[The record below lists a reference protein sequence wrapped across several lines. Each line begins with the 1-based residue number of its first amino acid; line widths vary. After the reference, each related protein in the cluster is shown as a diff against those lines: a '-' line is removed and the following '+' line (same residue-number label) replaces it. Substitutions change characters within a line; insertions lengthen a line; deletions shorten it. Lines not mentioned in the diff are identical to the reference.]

1 MKNQTKRRLKDR
13 GILLILSLVSTLGVL
28 ILTLIFGYVFKNG
41 ASILSWNLLTGDYY
55 AQMYDSYYDGAIG
68 DQIYQAPITLSENE
82 YFSSVWGVAFTDDT
96 NQEKEAVIRIVYVD
110 PDSPFTRLA
119 DKNED
124 GNRNIISQGQ
134 LLNKVIF
141 SDNKI
146 VTSSLGAQK
155 AALMFDEATGIRDM
169 ITSTEGKGIR
179 GSIVTTFV
187 LIGLT
192 LLIAI
197 PFGVFTA
204 LFLHEFAPKKNRLIQ
219 LFRQLIAML
228 SGMPS
233 IIFGLLGA
241 AVFIPFTTW
250 ITKADGGNL
259 LSGTLTLSVIVLPTI
274 ISSTEE
280 ALSAVPNDFR
290 LASLALGANKTQT
303 TFKVVLRGA
312 IPGILTGTLLA
323 IGRIIGESAALIYAV
338 GTAIKDQI
346 ILTERSTSLA
356 VHIWSIMSGEV
367 PNFELASAISILILI
382 VVLFLS
388 IIVKLIARKYAIDP
402 ALRG

>member
-1 MKNQTKRRLKDR
+1 MKNQTKRRLKDQ
-13 GILLILSLVSTLGVL
+13 GVLFILSLISTFGVL
-28 ILTLIFGYVFKNG
+28 ILALIFGYVFKNG
-41 ASILSWNLLTGDYY
+41 ASLLSWDLLTGDYF
-55 AQMYDSYYDGAIG
+55 AKVYDSYYDQTIG
-68 DQIYQAPITLSENE
+68 DTVYQAPDNLSEDV
-82 YFSSVWGVAFTDDT
+82 YFSSVWGVAFSDDI
-96 NQEKEAVIRIVYVD
+96 NQEKETVIRIAYVD
-110 PDSPFTRLA
+110 PDSPLTRLS
-119 DKNED
+119 DKNTE
-124 GNRNIISQGQ
+124 GNINIVSKGQ
-134 LLNKVIF
+134 VLDKVIF
-141 SDNKI
+141 ADNKI
-146 VTSSLGAQK
+146 LTSSSGAKQ
-155 AALMFDEATGIRDM
+155 AALMFDAATGIRDM
-169 ITSTEGKGIR
+169 ITSTEGEGIR
-179 GSIVTTFV
+179 GSIITTFV
-187 LIGLT
+187 LIGMT

-204 LFLHEFAPKKNRLIQ
+204 LYLHEFAPKNNPLIH

-241 AVFIPFTTW
+241 AVFIPFTTL

-259 LSGTLTLSVIVLPTI
+259 LSGTLTLSAIVLPTI

-280 ALSAVPNDFR
+280 ALSAVPKDFR
-290 LASLALGANKTQT
+290 LASLALGANQTQT

-382 VVLFLS
+382 FVLILS